1 MDADALR
8 REMDSLLLELAAKTK
23 AVEELEQALRSGL
36 ATMKQCTRCPAG
48 TICDEHLATHVLD
61 RPEEKIHA
69 ILGMCRK
76 EVVMVSKMVGY
87 LNSQERK
94 SKGSLLTH

>member
-1 MDADALR
+1 MR
-8 REMDSLLLELAAKTK
+8 DSP
-23 AVEELEQALRSGL
+23 SS
-36 ATMKQCTRCPAG
+36 
-48 TICDEHLATHVLD
+48 ATHVLD

-94 SKGSLLTH
+94 SKGPY